1 MTTLGFLAKHFARAT
16 VSDERLLRFAKHFA
30 NPQRLWRNSKCQAST
45 KNNKMHHVALRATW
59 SILFSQDRWPVLRAL
74 FWFCWRVNRFTQ
86 MFWTILLE
94 LHNKYNSLPYNIFCP
109 TNFWQVYSSVDVD
122 FIIAISILTTS
133 STLVATIGSWYKRF
147 DCDRCKTECSLFA
160 RVAKVWKDHNNWTST
175 IDVNRGGAR
184 WSFNDL
190 PFSWFNKINV
200 LLWVV

>member
-1 MTTLGFLAKHFARAT
+1 MVYFVLSRPVTGLESIILVLPASKSIHSNVMYHIARIAQKIYFFA
-16 VSDERLLRFAKHFA
+16 LQYF
-30 NPQRLWRNSKCQAST
+30 
-45 KNNKMHHVALRATW
+45 
-59 SILFSQDRWPVLRAL
+59 
-74 FWFCWRVNRFTQ
+74 
-86 MFWTILLE
+86 
-94 LHNKYNSLPYNIFCP
+94 FCP